1 MISKI
6 SKKDIKHTAHIIAE
20 CFEDYPT
27 YKFYFPDDTKRKKQI
42 YYINWYR
49 IYIMQKYT
57 YAINT
62 TDAFI
67 SLKTP
72 NDKNRC
78 VLGLLLN
85 PFFLFGFIKNI
96 PLSSFIK
103 LQKYAA
109 FEKKISR
116 KHMNPKKDNY
126 IHAAC
131 VSESKRGT
139 AFFFKYFEEFISD
152 KSFYAETHTEKN
164 WRLYKMLGAELIEKS
179 EWNGITHY
187 FFKFLPEND
196 VRTRRRNRRSS
207 KNSNH

>member
-49 IYIMQKYT
+49 VYIMQKYT

-62 TDAFI
+62 TDA
-67 SLKTP
+67 
-72 NDKNRC
+72 
-78 VLGLLLN
+78 
-85 PFFLFGFIKNI
+85 
-96 PLSSFIK
+96 
-103 LQKYAA
+103 
-109 FEKKISR
+109 
-116 KHMNPKKDNY
+116 
-126 IHAAC
+126 
-131 VSESKRGT
+131 
-139 AFFFKYFEEFISD
+139 FISD

-164 WRLYKMLGAELIEKS
+164 WRLYRMLGAELIEKS

-207 KNSNH
+207 QNSNH